1 MSHNKIA
8 TATRLQKIGCLP
20 SLGLEDTKGKA
31 RNKRKVT
38 LILAS
43 SARSITHKIG
53 R

>member
-31 RNKRKVT
+31 RNKRKAT

-43 SARSITHKIG
+43 SVRSITHKIG